1 MKLTESEWQI
11 MTALWKGHPATAREL
26 TERLP
31 AEVRW
36 AYTTVK
42 TLLARLAAKGAV
54 SERKRGNTSVYE
66 PLVTQD
72 KARRSAVSALLK
84 QAFGGAVAPFLHF
97 LADERDL
104 SPRQRR
110 ALLDALEKER
120 SGRKEKGR

>member
-11 MTALWKGHPATAREL
+11 MTALWKGHPATAREIH
-26 TERLP
+26 ERLP
-31 AEVRW
+31 GDVRW

-42 TLLARLAAKGAV
+42 TLLARLAVKGAV
-54 SERKRGNTSVYE
+54 SERKRANTSVYE

-72 KARRSAVSALLK
+72 KARRSALSALVK

-97 LADERDL
+97 LADEREL

-110 ALLDALEKER
+110 ALLDALDKEG
-120 SGRKEKGR
+120 STKKEKGR